1 MQGEGEVKI
10 LSRVLQPWAEVTPQ
24 DEHVI
29 VAGDSDMVLMT
40 LMMPNPN
47 VYVLS
52 EPARWAQSVS
62 FLHIAWTATP
72 VSDHFTNTSTVIAM
86 WVGTWQAFHMAGER
100 HIAGTFKSMQ

>member
-1 MQGEGEVKI
+1 MKI

-52 EPARWAQSVS
+52 EPARWAPSVS
-62 FLHIAWTATP
+62 SLHIAWTATP
-72 VSDHFTNTSTVIAM
+72 MSDHFTNTIAVIAM
-86 WVGTWQAFHMAGER
+86 RVGTWQAFHMAGER
-100 HIAGTFKSMQ
+100 HMAGTCEYVQ